1 MFYFLSWL
9 YKSMKMLHI
18 YRASAGSGKTFQLT
32 KDYIFLL
39 FSAIATN
46 PRPHRRI
53 LGVTFTNKATEEM
66 KSRILQELHLLSLGK
81 KSNYRDDLQK
91 EFSLTANEV
100 NERAKKILTAILHDY
115 SSFSIS
121 TIDKFFQQIVRSFA
135 REIGVNGGYNIELD
149 VDLTLQQA
157 IDNMYSDLSKK
168 ENKQLMEWLIEFM
181 REKIEDGKSWK
192 IEKNIASIGKEL
204 FKENFQHK
212 ASEIQEILKNK
223 KFLNEYKVKLKKVI
237 GEFKNDVSKLAD
249 EALNFLITNN
259 IEPNYFTRKLMFK
272 TLENFKNEKYDYSTT
287 YEKYLESPEKC
298 YTKGANTH
306 VKTAINNIYYNGLQK
321 RLLKIDDTIREKLPN
336 YNSAKSILKNLN
348 TLGILA
354 DLAHQIS
361 ELTTEQNT
369 MLLADTNM
377 LLNKIIDNS
386 DTPFVYER
394 TGLNIDHYMI
404 DEFQDTSVLQ
414 WENFKPLV
422 SNSVAIKKRN
432 MVVGDIKQSIYRWR
446 NSDWKLLAKQ
456 VEQDFS
462 GQTTPQGL
470 DTNWRSDKNIIQ
482 FNNAFFEKASTLL
495 QEKLNSN
502 IEESN
507 QKNNLKSVITN
518 AYRDVKQKVSK
529 NASDGFVRIEFIEKA
544 MLKADRM
551 QIILKN
557 IPTLLEDLVDRGYKP
572 NDIAFIVRKND
583 EATELINYLLNF
595 KNLPEARPGFNYD
608 VVGSEGIKLTSS
620 ASINFIIA
628 VLKLVFNP
636 KDDVS
641 RTIMQYE
648 YQVGKMGKTADE
660 AVRSC
665 CSDEGMT
672 SAQSPLFTD
681 EENKCIDE
689 ISRMSLFE
697 ATEKLIS
704 TFGIENWHDETVFLQ
719 TFQDE
724 VFKFANTAN
733 ADLNSFLR
741 WWDENSNKLNIDAPE
756 NESAFRVTT
765 IHKAKGLDFKVV
777 IIPFCN
783 WDLDSNKRPLLWCDT
798 SNADSPF
805 NELPLTPVQYSSKL
819 ANTIF
824 RKNYFEEQMH
834 QYVDNLNLA
843 YVAFTRARNEML
855 IFADYPSE
863 KVKNMSDL
871 LFKSLSG
878 NSVLSQ
884 FWNEEKTIF
893 KIGKPT
899 TAVYKDK
906 KSESTTQKRT
916 SYPIADSSGR
926 LKIRYTSQDYWKEA
940 PISESRVNYGTIMHE
955 ILQKTIRPN
964 DEEKAIAEQ
973 IAEGKITESDLPM
986 IRKELEQFW
995 SIPEVK
1001 KWFTTDAEVLN
1012 ENAILL
1018 PSGEMYRPDRVLLKG
1033 NKATVIDYKFGEEEH
1048 EYHKG
1053 QLKQYISFLK
1063 EMGYAEVKGVLYYA
1077 SLGKII
1083 NVI

>member
-1 MFYFLSWL
+1 
-9 YKSMKMLHI
+9 MLHI

-39 FSAIATN
+39 FNAIEKN

-53 LGVTFTNKATEEM
+53 LAVTFTNKATEEM

-81 KSNYRDDLQK
+81 KSAYRADLIK
-91 EFSLTANEV
+91 EFSLTADEV

-135 REIGVNGGYNIELD
+135 REIGVSGGYNIELD

-157 IDNMYSDLSKK
+157 IDNMYSDLPKK

-181 REKIEDGKSWK
+181 REKIEYGNSWR
-192 IEKNIASIGKEL
+192 IEKDIANIGKEL
-204 FKENFQHK
+204 FKENYQHK
-212 ASEIQEILKNK
+212 ANEIQEILKNK
-223 KFLNEYKVKLKKVI
+223 KFLNEYRARLRQVI
-237 GEFKNDVSKLAD
+237 DKFKNDISKLAD
-249 EALNFLITNN
+249 ETLDFLITNN
-259 IEPNYFTRKLMFK
+259 IEPNYFTRNLMFK
-272 TLENFKNEKYDYSTT
+272 TLENFKNEKYNFTAT
-287 YEKYLESPEKC
+287 YEKYLDSPEKC
-298 YTKGANTH
+298 YTKNADAH
-306 VKTAINNIYYNGLQK
+306 VKTAINSIYYNGLQQ
-321 RLLKIDDTIREKLPN
+321 RLLKIDDTIKEKLPI
-336 YNSAKSILKNLN
+336 YNSAKIILRNLN
-348 TLGILA
+348 TLGILT

-361 ELTTEQNT
+361 ELTAEQNT

-394 TGLNIDHYMI
+394 TGINIAHYMI

-422 SNSVAIKKRN
+422 SNSIAVGKKN
-432 MVVGDIKQSIYRWR
+432 MVVGDVKQSIYRWR

-456 VEQDFS
+456 VEIDFPK
-462 GQTTPQGL
+462 QTIPKEL
-470 DTNWRSDKNIIQ
+470 DTNWRSDKSIIQ
-482 FNNAFFEKASTLL
+482 FNNVFFEKASTLL

-507 QKNNLKSVITN
+507 QGNDLKSVITN
-518 AYRDVKQKVSK
+518 AYRDVEQKVSK

-544 MLKADRM
+544 NLKAERM
-551 QIILKN
+551 QIALEK

-572 NDIAFIVRKND
+572 NDIALIVRKND
-583 EATELINYLLNF
+583 EATELINYLLTY
-595 KNLPEARPGFNYD
+595 KNSLEARPGFSYE

-648 YQVGKMGKTADE
+648 YLIGKMKKTADD
-660 AVRSC
+660 AVRSG
-665 CSDEGMT
+665 SSVKETT

-689 ISRMSLFE
+689 ISRMSLYE

-704 TFGIENWHDETVFLQ
+704 TFGIESWHDETVFLQ

-724 VFKFANTAN
+724 VFKFVNTAN

-741 WWDENSNKLNIDAPE
+741 WWDENSDNLNIDAPE
-756 NESAFRVTT
+756 NESAFRVIT

-783 WDLDSNKRPLLWCDT
+783 WDLDSNKRPLLWCNT
-798 SNADSPF
+798 SKADSPF

-824 RKNYFEEQMH
+824 QKDYFEEQMH

-843 YVAFTRARNEML
+843 YVAFTRARNEMI
-855 IFADYPSE
+855 IFADNPS
-863 KVKNMSDL
+863 KNIKNMSDL
-871 LFKSLSG
+871 LFKSLSE
-878 NSVLSQ
+878 NSVLSE

-893 KIGKPT
+893 KIGEPT
-899 TAVYKDK
+899 TAVYKEK
-906 KSESTTQKRT
+906 KSEIITQKRT
-916 SYPIADSSGR
+916 SYPISDSSER
-926 LKIRYTSQDYWKEA
+926 LKIRHTSQDYWKQA
-940 PISESRVNYGTIMHE
+940 PIAESRVNYGTIMHE
-955 ILQKTIRPN
+955 ILQKTIHRG
-964 DEEKAIAEQ
+964 DEKKAVAEQ
-973 IAEGKITESDLPM
+973 IAEGKISENDLPM
-986 IRKELEQFW
+986 IQKELERFW
-995 SIPEVK
+995 SIPEVTE
-1001 KWFTTDAEVLN
+1001 WFTTDAEILN
-1012 ENAILL
+1012 ENTILL
-1018 PSGEMYRPDRVLLKG
+1018 LSGDMYRPDRILLQE
-1033 NKATVIDYKFGEEEH
+1033 NNATVIDYKFGEEEKKSH
-1048 EYHKG
+1048 AR
-1053 QLKQYISFLK
+1053 QLQRYADFLK
-1063 EMGYAEVKGVLYYA
+1063 EMGYANVKTRLYYV
-1077 SLGKII
+1077 SLGKI
-1083 NVI
+1083 V

>member
-1 MFYFLSWL
+1 
-9 YKSMKMLHI
+9 MKMLHI

-46 PRPHRRI
+46 PHPHRRI

-168 ENKQLMEWLIEFM
+168 EDKQLMEWLIEFM
-181 REKIEDGKSWK
+181 QEKIEDGKSWK

-212 ASEIQEILKNK
+212 ASEVQEKLNDKDFLKEYRGKLRDKISN
-223 KFLNEYKVKLKKVI
+223 FDNEVEAEVTK
-237 GEFKNDVSKLAD
+237 
-249 EALNFLITNN
+249 ALNAISEQGITGKDF
-259 IEPNYFTRKLMFK
+259 YGKKLE
-272 TLENFKNEKYDYSTT
+272 TN
-287 YEKYLESPEKC
+287 
-298 YTKGANTH
+298 
-306 VKTAINNIYYNGLQK
+306 
-321 RLLKIDDTIREKLPN
+321 LLKIGEKKNYDLSNNTTIEKFASNVENCYSDSTKQHIKNSIEAAYNNGLGQSLKRIVYLLSKEVYP
-336 YNSAKSILKNLN
+336 YNSAKIILENLN
-348 TLGILA
+348 MLGILS
-354 DLAHQIS
+354 DLAHQIDK
-361 ELTTEQNT
+361 LTTEQNT

-394 TGLNIDHYMI
+394 TGLSIDHYMI

-422 SNSVAIKKRN
+422 SNSVAFEKRN

-462 GQTTPQGL
+462 GQTTPKGL

-502 IEESN
+502 IEENN

-529 NASDGFVRIEFIEKA
+529 NASEGFVRIEFIKNA
-544 MLKADRM
+544 RLKADRM
-551 QIILKN
+551 QMVLEK

-595 KNLPEARPGFNYD
+595 KNSPKAHPGFNYD

-665 CSDEGMT
+665 CYDVGMP
-672 SAQSPLFTD
+672 SARSPLFTNK
-681 EENKCIDE
+681 ENKCIDE

-697 ATEKLIS
+697 ATEKLIN
-704 TFGIENWHDETVFLQ
+704 TFGIENWHNETVFLQ

-878 NSVLSQ
+878 NSVLSE

-893 KIGKPT
+893 KIGEPT

-906 KSESTTQKRT
+906 KSESTSQKRT
-916 SYPIADSSGR
+916 SYPIADSSER
-926 LKIRYTSQDYWKEA
+926 LKIRHTSQDYWKEA

-955 ILQKTIRPN
+955 ILQKTIRLN

-1001 KWFTTDAEVLN
+1001 EWFTTDAEVLN

-1033 NKATVIDYKFGEEEH
+1033 DKATVVDYKFGEEEH

-1083 NVI
+1083 KDVIF

>member
-1 MFYFLSWL
+1 
-9 YKSMKMLHI
+9 MKMLHI

-168 ENKQLMEWLIEFM
+168 EDKQLMEWLIEFM
-181 REKIEDGKSWK
+181 QEKIEDGKSWK

-212 ASEIQEILKNK
+212 AGEIQEKLNDKDFLKEYRGKLRDIKTKFEKEVENEVENIFRILKENN
-223 KFLNEYKVKLKKVI
+223 LS
-237 GEFKNDVSKLAD
+237 GDEFKGNKLNSG
-249 EALNFLITNN
+249 LN
-259 IEPNYFTRKLMFK
+259 K
-272 TLENFKNEKYDYSTT
+272 
-287 YEKYLESPEKC
+287 
-298 YTKGANTH
+298 
-306 VKTAINNIYYNGLQK
+306 IYYDKNYDLSKNKSIINYSINLDNCIKDAKNNPYTAQITSAYTNGVQESLIKIVNLLTQK
-321 RLLKIDDTIREKLPN
+321 IAP
-336 YNSAKSILKNLN
+336 YNSVKPILQNIS
-348 TLGILA
+348 TLGILS
-354 DLAHQIS
+354 DLAHQIDK
-361 ELTTEQNT
+361 LTTEQNT

-394 TGLNIDHYMI
+394 TGLSIDHYMI

-422 SNSVAIKKRN
+422 SNSVAFEKRN

-462 GQTTPQGL
+462 GQTTPKGL

-502 IEESN
+502 IEAIN

-529 NASDGFVRIEFIEKA
+529 NASEGFVRIEFIEKA
-544 MLKADRM
+544 RLKTDRM
-551 QIILKN
+551 QMVLEK

-665 CSDEGMT
+665 CYDVGMP
-672 SAQSPLFTD
+672 SARSPLFTD
-681 EENKCIDE
+681 KENKCIDE

-697 ATEKLIS
+697 ATEILINI
-704 TFGIENWHDETVFLQ
+704 FGIENWHDETVFLQ

-863 KVKNMSDL
+863 KIKNMSDL

-878 NSVLSQ
+878 NSVLSE

-893 KIGKPT
+893 KIGEPT

-906 KSESTTQKRT
+906 KSESTSQKRT

-926 LKIRYTSQDYWKEA
+926 LKIRHTSQDYWKEA

-1001 KWFTTDAEVLN
+1001 EWFTTDAEVLN

-1033 NKATVIDYKFGEEEH
+1033 DKATVVDYKFGEEEH
-1048 EYHKG
+1048 EYHKS